1 VKLAQEA
8 NNDSRLSLAARGLLG
23 VLLGKPDTWRI
34 DPVQIA
40 REQATGIVQTRRLMA
55 ELVQAGYLIP
65 PQRVRAG
72 GGRFTYTN
80 YLLRELPS
88 LVVTEAAAGAA
99 TVTRKPE
106 DGAPAT
112 VAGETVEK
120 PTGAE
125 TAGAQQE
132 SRIRIESLSTDR
144 VETTITERPAVVVAE
159 DLDGQDKIRVTVR
172 EEPAFEVVAV
182 DMVGDGPL
190 PPDAAAPPPP
200 PAAVGG
206 RLLEAGVHPD
216 SVARLLQ
223 QYSTDEIEQAMA
235 YAKSNA
241 KENIAGYLVKA
252 LEKGWHRLRGKGPQP
267 VMAGAGQY
275 VPGQYDAYFIT

>member
-40 REQATGIVQTRRLMA
+40 REQATGIAQTRRLMA
-55 ELVQAGYLIP
+55 ELVEAGYLIP

-72 GGRFTYTN
+72 GGRFTYTD

-88 LVVTEAAAGAA
+88 LVVTAAAAGAA

-112 VAGETVEK
+112 VDGETVEK

-132 SRIRIESLSTDR
+132 SRIRIESFSIDS
-144 VETTITERPAVVVAE
+144 VETTTERPAVVVVDDPDAGE
-159 DLDGQDKIRVTVR
+159 GQIRVEDR
-172 EEPAFEVVAV
+172 QNPAFEGVAE
-182 DMVGDGPL
+182 DRARPGPL

-200 PAAVGG
+200 PAAVSGQ
-206 RLLEAGVHPD
+206 LLEAGVHPD

-223 QYSTDEIEQAMA
+223 HYSPAEIEQAMQ
-235 YAKSNA
+235 YARSNA
-241 KENIAGYLVKA
+241 TENMAGYLVKA
-252 LEKGWHRLRGKGPQP
+252 LEKGWHRLRGQVPRAVP
-267 VMAGAGQY
+267 VA
-275 VPGQYDAYFIT
+275 VPGPYDAFFIT